1 MSDVRYVTQG
11 TRAAIRRTTREDGAE
26 FVRLARES
34 AAFHRPWLTLPTTER
49 AYLHYISQL
58 EREDREGFLVCVRE
72 TGDIAG
78 FININNIVRGAFQ
91 CGSIGYGAFPPAAGQ
106 GYMSEGLGL
115 VLRHAFGPL
124 GLHRVEVNIQPG
136 NKASIGLV
144 KRYGFR
150 LEGFSPDFLYI
161 EGAWRDHE
169 RWAMTSD
176 MLDRRTGAG

>member
-1 MSDVRYVTQG
+1 MPDVRYVSEG
-11 TRAAIRRTTREDGAE
+11 TRAAIRRTRREDGAE
-26 FVRLARES
+26 FIRRARES
-34 AAFHRPWLTLPTTER
+34 AAFHRPWLTLPQTER
-49 AYLHYISQL
+49 AYQHYIAQL
-58 EREDREGFLVCVRE
+58 EREDREGFLVCARD

-91 CGSIGYGAFPPAAGQ
+91 SGAIGYGAFLPAAGQ

-124 GLHRVEVNIQPG
+124 GLHRVEVNVQPG

-144 KRYGFR
+144 KRHGFL

-176 MLDRRTGAG
+176 MLDQRTAAG